1 MSEALLEIRNLQL
14 GFGDRSVLNGVDLDL
29 EAGGSLAVTGPSGA
43 GKTLLA
49 RCLMGLNPPGVR
61 WSGDILWQ
69 GRTLRKA
76 KDWQGVRGSGM
87 TMILQEPRT
96 ALNPVLSVGRQLG
109 ETLGLHQGLRGRDR
123 HEAVR
128 ALLDEVRLDDL
139 EQVCAAYPHQ
149 LSGGMR
155 QRVLLACALACRPR
169 LLVADEITSAL
180 DAETRGA
187 VLALIEEIR
196 RRRGMALL
204 LITHDLALARRQ
216 GYPLLELRDGVLAA
230 VSSQTESSRVPAAS
244 DPVETSPVLLVEHL
258 VVVHGKPG
266 ARGREAV
273 SGVDLSLRPG
283 VVTGLAGE
291 SGCGKSSLA
300 LAVAGHL
307 VPTAGSVTLEGRNFL
322 ALQGAELRRARRR
335 IQVLFQDPGGSL
347 DPRQTVSDALAEAA
361 GSPDGALCDRLLEE
375 VGLERQ
381 LSARLPHMMSG
392 GQRQRVAL
400 ARCLAA
406 SPAVL
411 IADEPTT
418 QLDPASRERILKLL
432 LEICERR
439 KLAVLLISH
448 DLPLLR
454 RTCRETLVMLGGLI
468 LERFAEGEEP
478 RHPYTRSLWEN
489 SAVVPA
495 ALGPRPS
502 VQPGLCPYLGRCGLA
517 TANCS
522 KGLPPLSEVS
532 PGHCVRCGELP

>member
-14 GFGDRSVLNGVDLDL
+14 GFGDRTVLNGLDLDL
-29 EAGGSLAVTGPSGA
+29 AAGGSLAVTGPSGA

-61 WSGDILWQ
+61 WSGDIFWQ
-69 GRTLRKA
+69 GRTLRQA
-76 KDWQGVRGSGM
+76 KDWRGVRGKGM

-109 ETLGLHQGLRGRDR
+109 ETLSLHQGLKGRER

-139 EQVCAAYPHQ
+139 EQVGTAYPHQ

-196 RRRGMALL
+196 RRRDMALL

-216 GYPLLELRDGVLAA
+216 GYPLLELREGVLAA
-230 VSSQTESSRVPAAS
+230 VSGEAESFCASEVP
-244 DPVETSPVLLVEHL
+244 DFDETSPVLQVEHL

-266 ARGREAV
+266 TRSREAV

-283 VVTGLAGE
+283 MVTGLAGE

-300 LAVAGHL
+300 LAMAGHL
-307 VPTAGSVTLEGRNFL
+307 VPTAGRVTLEGRDFL
-322 ALQGAELRRARRR
+322 ALQGAPLRRARRR

-347 DPRQTVSDALAEAA
+347 DPRQTVEDALAEAA
-361 GSPDGALCDRLLEE
+361 GPAGAGLCERLLEE
-375 VGLERQ
+375 VGLERK

-418 QLDPASRERILKLL
+418 QLDPVSRDRILKLL
-432 LEICERR
+432 LEICGRR

-454 RTCRETLVMLGGLI
+454 RTCRETLVMLDGLI
-468 LERFAEGEEP
+468 LERFAGGDEP
-478 RHPYTRSLWEN
+478 WHPYTKSLLDI
-489 SAVVPA
+489 SIAATA
-495 ALGPRPS
+495 ALGSRPLA
-502 VQPGLCPYLGRCGLA
+502 QPGLCPYLGRCGLA
-517 TANCS
+517 TANCA
-522 KGLPPLSEVS
+522 KGLPPLAELRA
-532 PGHCVRCGELP
+532 GHWVRCSELP